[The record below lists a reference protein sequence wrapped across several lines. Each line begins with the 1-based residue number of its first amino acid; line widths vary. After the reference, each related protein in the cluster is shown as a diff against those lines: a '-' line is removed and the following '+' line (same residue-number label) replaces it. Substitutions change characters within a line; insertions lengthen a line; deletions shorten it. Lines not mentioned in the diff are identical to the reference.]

1 MGRRRQL
8 HLEESLE
15 DSFLN
20 LTPLI
25 DVVLIVL
32 ISFVLIAPLIEIDR
46 VALAVGSSGTLD
58 ASAMQ
63 KSPINIYVLEDN
75 SVKLN
80 TKIVSLTELKT
91 ELKWVKAKY
100 PREIPQLFQDKK
112 SAFGTYQEVKN
123 IVESIGFTGLDVI
136 LKSN

>member
-1 MGRRRQL
+1 MSRRKNL
-8 HLEESLE
+8 HLEDDLE

-46 VALAVGSSGTLD
+46 VSLAVGSSAEFD

-80 TKIVSLTELKT
+80 TKIVSLAELKT
-91 ELKWVKAKY
+91 ELKWIKAKY
-100 PREIPQLFQDKK
+100 PQEIPQLFQDQK

-123 IVESIGFTGLDVI
+123 LVETVGFTGLDVI

>member
-1 MGRRRQL
+1 MGRRKNL
-8 HLEESLE
+8 HLEDDLE

-32 ISFVLIAPLIEIDR
+32 IAFVLIAPLVEIDR
-46 VALAVGSSGTLD
+46 VSLAVGSAQDFDT
-58 ASAMQ
+58 AAMQ
-63 KSPINIYVLEDN
+63 KSPINIYVLEN
-75 SVKLN
+75 NVVKLN
-80 TKIVSLTELKT
+80 AKTVSLAELKK
-91 ELKWVKAKY
+91 ELKWIKIKY
-100 PREIPQLFQDKK
+100 PKQIPQLFQDKK

-123 IVESIGFTGLDVI
+123 MVEETGFTGLDVI